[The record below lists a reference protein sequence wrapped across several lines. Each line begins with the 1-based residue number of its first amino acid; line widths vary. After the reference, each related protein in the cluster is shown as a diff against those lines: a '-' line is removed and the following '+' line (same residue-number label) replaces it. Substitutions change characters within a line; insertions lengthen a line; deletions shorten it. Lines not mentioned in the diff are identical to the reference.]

1 MHADYLVFGLETC
14 PHTQRALSFLRNKF
28 GGEFGTNVEFVVV
41 EDKEKFKKYVRDIT
55 GGHKTYP
62 MVFYKMR
69 FIGGADDLIKY
80 IE

>member
-1 MHADYLVFGLETC
+1 MHADYLVFGLEKC
-14 PHTQRALSFLRNKF
+14 PYTQRALKVLRNKF
-28 GGEFGTNVEFVVV
+28 GSEFETNVEFIVVS
-41 EDKEKFKKYVRDIT
+41 DKELFKKYASDIT

-62 MVFYKMR
+62 MIFYKMR